1 MNIGREESYM
11 FSSGKSDN
19 DAIPDEHTTMMEGE
33 RKPGIAKKKRK
44 RRSRERNS
52 TSKKCEKLG

>member
-1 MNIGREESYM
+1 M

-33 RKPGIAKKKRK
+33 RKPGTAKKKRK